1 MYIIGVVPTGVANV
15 LSEITAV
22 ELASSTVTVCLAFTS
37 RTPVQLPVT
46 TDALD
51 AFTASHEGKTGIRL
65 RGSATR
71 VGQELRSE
79 RSSEDSDQARWL
91 IMSTVHQPIR
101 MSMLCSYEL
110 QVGRLDASKTCDIRH
125 MQSKNSWNEAIRSLR
140 PHLRDRVSVRNQHS
154 FGAVHLPSCEGER
167 AQTQALITAMEPPGT
182 IGNIGSCCLREA
194 R

>member
-1 MYIIGVVPTGVANV
+1 MVISYSRIYSSGIIPTVLPSNFLFLGQKATFKIRYRDCRRCAILSMYIIGVVPTGVANV

-37 RTPVQLPVT
+37 RTLVQSPVT
-46 TDALD
+46 TDALN
-51 AFTASHEGKTGIRL
+51 AFTASHKDKTGIRL

-125 MQSKNSWNEAIRSLR
+125 MQSKNSRNEQSASTISKR
-140 PHLRDRVSVRNQHS
+140 PGQC
-154 FGAVHLPSCEGER
+154 P
-167 AQTQALITAMEPPGT
+167 
-182 IGNIGSCCLREA
+182 
-194 R
+194 